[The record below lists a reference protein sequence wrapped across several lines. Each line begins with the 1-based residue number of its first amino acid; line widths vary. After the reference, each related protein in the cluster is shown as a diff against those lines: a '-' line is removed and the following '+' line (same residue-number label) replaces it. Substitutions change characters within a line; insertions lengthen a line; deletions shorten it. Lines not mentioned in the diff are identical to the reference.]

1 MKKIIIN
8 RCINLIKKY
17 NDYDDTKI
25 AEIKYGLE
33 GIYLTI
39 SKLIVIFTLSII
51 LGIFKEVIIYMCI
64 YNIIRTTSF
73 GLHATKSWICL
84 VSSIILFIGIP
95 YMCITIKIP
104 IFIKVII
111 GVIGIIFM
119 FKNSPADTYKRPIVS
134 KRRRKKL
141 KILSTFIAVIF
152 LIMSLIIKDNY
163 ISNSFTFALIMQ
175 NGMISPLVYKIFKLP
190 YNNYKDYILKHP
202 ELQFN

>member
-8 RCINLIKKY
+8 GCINFIKKY

-39 SKLIVIFTLSII
+39 TKLIVIFTLSII